1 MPREIKNCPLVAIT
15 RKGDIILFNYDVV
28 VKGAITLELTTE
40 SIAEISIALY
50 KKGIDI
56 VSVDIDEARMNYM
69 EVEL

>member
-1 MPREIKNCPLVAIT
+1 MLKIKNCPLVAIT
-15 RKGDIILFNYDVV
+15 KKGNIVLFNYDVT
-28 VKGAITLELTTE
+28 VKGVITLELTTE